1 MELPDG
7 DFIDLDW
14 TSNVHGPIVI
24 VLHGLEGSIRSHY
37 AGNLLKVLESNGMR
51 GVLMHF
57 RNCSEEPNRMANSYT
72 AGETRDLA
80 YLVDQL
86 KIREPATPLAT
97 VGFSLGGNVLL
108 KWLGEG
114 GNNTCVNAAVA
125 ISVPY
130 ELAKAA
136 DTFTRGFARTYQWY
150 LLRGMRFSYLKKIL
164 LMPAPLKKMDLM
176 ALKSMWDFDERITAP
191 LHGYDGVEDY
201 YSQASSRQ
209 YLKGIRIPTLL
220 LHAMDD
226 PFMTP
231 DSIPT
236 EAELSPCVTLEVSAR
251 GGHVGFV
258 TGEYPWSPRYWLEQ
272 RIVSFLKMQLLDT
285 TESTGRT

>member
-7 DFIDLDW
+7 DFIDLAW
-14 TSNVHGPIVI
+14 TSNVSGPIVI
-24 VLHGLEGSIRSHY
+24 VLHGLEGSVRSHY
-37 AGNLLKVLESNGMR
+37 VSNLLNVLEHNGMR

-57 RNCSEEPNRMANSYT
+57 RNCSEEPNRMTISYT

-86 KIREPATPLAT
+86 KQREPETPLAA

-108 KWLGEG
+108 KWLGEN
-114 GNNTCVNAAVA
+114 GNNTPIHAAVG

-136 DTFTRGFARTYQWY
+136 DTFTKGFSQTYQWY
-150 LLRGMRFSYLKKIL
+150 LLRNMRFSYLKKFL
-164 LMPAPLKKMDLM
+164 QNPPPLKIENLK
-176 ALKSMWDFDERITAP
+176 ALKTMWEFDDQITAP
-191 LHGYDGVEDY
+191 LHGYANVNDY

-209 YLKGIRIPTLL
+209 YLKDIKVPTLL
-220 LHAMDD
+220 LHALDD

-231 DSIPT
+231 DSVPT
-236 EAELSPCVTLEVSAR
+236 ETELSPCVTLELSDK
-251 GGHVGFV
+251 GGHVGFIN
-258 TGEYPWSPRYWLEQ
+258 GDYPWAPNYWLEK
-272 RIVSFLKMQLLDT
+272 RITAYLKQQLFDISS
-285 TESTGRT
+285 E